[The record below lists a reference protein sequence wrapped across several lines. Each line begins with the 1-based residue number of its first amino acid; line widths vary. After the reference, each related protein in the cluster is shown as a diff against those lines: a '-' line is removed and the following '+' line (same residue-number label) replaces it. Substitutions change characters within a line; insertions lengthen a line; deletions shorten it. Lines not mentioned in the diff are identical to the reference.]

1 MCAVAVVTVVSTAWA
16 QQPVYEDP
24 KGNIGVHLGYT
35 KTRDANDGNFLGGAQ
50 LELMLARWL
59 GVQGM
64 AAYRSEERFDV
75 QAGATQAELNV
86 RTVPLMLSGKFYI
99 PVSPQLQPYGLAGG
113 GWHFVM
119 FDYSPELE
127 ALGLQDRDTSTFG
140 WHLGAGAQ
148 ARVSSSVAL
157 FAEGRWIFVDPDQ
170 ALGDS
175 TFEQIEDF
183 DFDTSM
189 FVAGM
194 NFLF

>member
-1 MCAVAVVTVVSTAWA
+1 
-16 QQPVYEDP
+16 
-24 KGNIGVHLGYT
+24 
-35 KTRDANDGNFLGGAQ
+35 
-50 LELMLARWL
+50 
-59 GVQGM
+59 
-64 AAYRSEERFDV
+64 
-75 QAGATQAELNV
+75 
-86 RTVPLMLSGKFYI
+86 MLSGKFYI

-119 FDYSPELE
+119 FDYSPALE
-127 ALGLQDRDTSTFG
+127 EIGFEDRDTSTFG

-183 DFDTSM
+183 NFDTSM